1 MADPKLIDY
10 AKKGLAK
17 GYSEEELSK
26 ILRESGWTDL
36 EISSAFNEIKKVK
49 PVASKPE
56 KKSVMD
62 KTKIKD
68 QILINFIQAS
78 LNKGINEDKIR
89 ESLLSKNWPP
99 EKINAAFSKVS
110 KPVLSTQEKPIQE
123 EYKPKRK
130 GFDWKTLLIYIGVFF
145 VITIILSLSIG
156 VFYYI
161 QGMKNYEITDPN
173 TGERVKGYCLV
184 EDCSDMKEYIF
195 NNIQDNLALIFIIS
209 IILSLVLTLSYFFI
223 PYKEMI
229 IWIAN
234 IGFFLFIC
242 FMLYMWLMAN

>member
-1 MADPKLIDY
+1 MVDPKLIDY
-10 AKKGLAK
+10 TKKGLAK

-36 EISSAFNEIKKVK
+36 EISSTFNEIKKVK
-49 PVASKPE
+49 PKIVKA
-56 KKSVMD
+56 VD
-62 KTKIKD
+62 KD
-68 QILINFIQAS
+68 MVLVNFIQNS

-89 ESLLSKNWPP
+89 ASLLSKNWPS

-110 KPVLSTQEKPIQE
+110 KPVLGTQEKPVQ
-123 EYKPKRK
+123 EYKPKTN
-130 GFDWKTLLIYIGVFF
+130 GFDWKTLLIYVGVFF

-173 TGERVKGYCLV
+173 TGERVKGYCLY

-195 NNIQDNLALIFIIS
+195 DNIGDNLGLIFIIS
-209 IILSLVLTLSYFFI
+209 IIISLALTLSYFFI
-223 PYKEMI
+223 PFKEMI

-234 IGFFLFIC
+234 IAFFLFIC

>member
-130 GFDWKTLLIYIGVFF
+130 GFDWKTLLIYIGVCYNHY
-145 VITIILSLSIG
+145 T
-156 VFYYI
+156 
-161 QGMKNYEITDPN
+161 
-173 TGERVKGYCLV
+173 
-184 EDCSDMKEYIF
+184 
-195 NNIQDNLALIFIIS
+195 
-209 IILSLVLTLSYFFI
+209 FFI
-223 PYKEMI
+223 YRSI
-229 IWIAN
+229 
-234 IGFFLFIC
+234 L
-242 FMLYMWLMAN
+242 LYPRNEKL